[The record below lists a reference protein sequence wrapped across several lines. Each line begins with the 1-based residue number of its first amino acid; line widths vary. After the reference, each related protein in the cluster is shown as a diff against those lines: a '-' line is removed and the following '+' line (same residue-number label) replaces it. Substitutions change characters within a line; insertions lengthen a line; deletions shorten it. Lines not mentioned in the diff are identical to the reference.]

1 MTSTEREPT
10 KSSCACRRVARG
22 AVVGAL
28 IAVGFVVVNRLRPRP
43 PVSQALWDADPIGPD
58 DLAG

>member
-1 MTSTEREPT
+1 MTPTEPEPT
-10 KSSCACRRVARG
+10 KSTRACRRVVRG

-28 IAVGFVVVNRLRPRP
+28 IAVGFVVVNRARP
-43 PVSQALWDADPIGPD
+43 PVTQALWDADPIGPD